1 MWCLCDASVQPMEP
15 PSLTTK
21 MIQSERMWNNIL
33 WGRDKKYPFGGCGM
47 EPSVRKRIF
56 INPVKWEESESQDCP
71 NDRNMKPYIFMVYKE
86 WQGIHCSFDL
96 LSKSECKADRSKTI
110 KMGGVKVKMLQMGGR
125 LPRWS
130 KCEEPKKPSGSKR
143 EGCKCA
149 WKWEGGNIKVK
160 ILKMGGGVLKMGGGV
175 RGQQCCKVDTWV
187 MLGAATQVRNCFLT
201 QSGFPLQNYHGA
213 ICSFGIGSC
222 HSSPSQVPCLT

>member
-1 MWCLCDASVQPMEP
+1 MLLCNPWAWQPRRFNRRGCE
-15 PSLTTK
+15 TTS
-21 MIQSERMWNNIL
+21 SEAAIRNTHL
-33 WGRDKKYPFGGCGM
+33 LGGRGM

-130 KCEEPKKPSGSKR
+130 KCEEPKRQVGPKERDASARGNGRVGILKWR
-143 EGCKCA
+143 FRRWEEGFWRWEEGC
-149 WKWEGGNIKVK
+149 
-160 ILKMGGGVLKMGGGV
+160 
-175 RGQQCCKVDTWV
+175 
-187 MLGAATQVRNCFLT
+187 GASSAARWT
-201 QSGFPLQNYHGA
+201 HGW
-213 ICSFGIGSC
+213 C
-222 HSSPSQVPCLT
+222 

>member
-1 MWCLCDASVQPMEP
+1 MRCLCDASVQPLRAWQPMQP

-33 WGRDKKYPFGGCGM
+33 WGRDKKYPFGGRGM

-130 KCEEPKKPSGSKR
+130 KCEEPKRQVGPKERDASARGNGRVGILKWR
-143 EGCKCA
+143 FWRWEEGC
-149 WKWEGGNIKVK
+149 
-160 ILKMGGGVLKMGGGV
+160 
-175 RGQQCCKVDTWV
+175 
-187 MLGAATQVRNCFLT
+187 GASSAARWT
-201 QSGFPLQNYHGA
+201 H
-213 ICSFGIGSC
+213 GSC
-222 HSSPSQVPCLT
+222 